1 MSNFELFLLFLY
13 FYTNSLEKISFDEQ
27 EEFWSLFAVDVRRQT
42 LATSTQRGES
52 DELIPD
58 ALDTTETE
66 HRSGVETDLFSLVVK
81 TFVVGGDDD
90 DDVVGDVSSSFDVS

>member
-1 MSNFELFLLFLY
+1 M
-13 FYTNSLEKISFDEQ
+13 
-27 EEFWSLFAVDVRRQT
+27 
-42 LATSTQRGES
+42 
-52 DELIPD
+52 IPD